1 MRTIKFLFAIGLIGM
16 QVGCASNIVVK
27 MPQTTDKAQTELL
40 ADVKVMDLRRP
51 GVASSKREAAFGVP
65 MGTVE
70 FDPPA
75 AQFIK
80 QELETELTKLLTE
93 KGIRS
98 KRYYVADLIEF
109 GVNTD
114 TTPLYWDVIGRIHL
128 LVNEGENQHD
138 LFGTHTIR
146 TYVWPG
152 EEIIQK
158 VISESMKQII
168 SGLKLVSAGGMEK
181 PFTDKSASAASKPTS
196 VDKVRSRASLDIN
209 SASQFVVIEQYDPAF
224 IVFTGIPKNL
234 DEKKLEE
241 VKLAVSSAETAT
253 MLTWQEFL
261 ERVDEYA
268 RAVILKN
275 DYPNIRVVDGL
286 VCLVASKKGTGAP
299 WGLTWNG
306 GIALTRNDY
315 THARQTYETYKAN
328 PASYKPIRDPR
339 LDPVNP
345 GGHLPFAGCN

>member
-1 MRTIKFLFAIGLIGM
+1 MRTIRYFLAIGLIGM

-27 MPQTTDKAQTELL
+27 MPQITDKAQIELL
-40 ADVKVMDLRRP
+40 ADVKVMDLRQP

-75 AQFIK
+75 AQLIK

-98 KRYYVADLIEF
+98 KRYYVADLMEF

-128 LVNEGENQHD
+128 LVKEGENQHD

-168 SGLKLVSAGGMEK
+168 SGLKPVSAGGMDK
-181 PFTDKSASAASKPTS
+181 PFADKSASTASKPTANRKVTQPRSFVGKASEWKIS
-196 VDKVRSRASLDIN
+196 VIDGHCQASKQLEPSSPSQFAIGITQKGTYLTLQNVRWSLPSTPTNMMPVKVSFDSSVALRTEALLIGQIRAFQVFVWLTKMPDKVFWKQFLSARLMSVTGNFKPGRADVELKDT
-209 SASQFVVIEQYDPAF
+209 AE
-224 IVFTGIPKNL
+224 IVPLLKDCAQRYLSG
-234 DEKKLEE
+234 
-241 VKLAVSSAETAT
+241 AE
-253 MLTWQEFL
+253 
-261 ERVDEYA
+261 
-268 RAVILKN
+268 
-275 DYPNIRVVDGL
+275 
-286 VCLVASKKGTGAP
+286 
-299 WGLTWNG
+299 
-306 GIALTRNDY
+306 
-315 THARQTYETYKAN
+315 
-328 PASYKPIRDPR
+328 
-339 LDPVNP
+339 
-345 GGHLPFAGCN
+345 LPF